1 MPRYTTVLVGCG
13 PRGMMHAQA
22 IQANPERFALTAVCD
37 LDPARLTPFAAQ
49 FNIPNTYTDAH
60 TMLATEQPDVLC
72 FATLPAVRLPLVELG
87 VRHGVK
93 AIAFEKPMALSLAEA
108 RQILTLCATAGVKTI
123 ICHQLKYGA
132 HWQKAWEIVRSG
144 ALGDIHTLHATAR
157 PSMLRVGTHLVD
169 TMLWFNGGQR
179 GLWVMGQAH
188 GTAAYAEDHPCP
200 DHIMGVI
207 QFANGV
213 RGLLE
218 CGTLAPHVMPEEDF
232 WLDGA
237 VTVYG
242 SHGYVRAG
250 IGSGWQTLTVASGG
264 QLLSGPPD
272 LRPQEPRFYRDLAD
286 WLDDAQ
292 RVHPCHGDI
301 SYHGF
306 ELLIGM
312 GLSSVER
319 RQVDIPITPI
329 PTTPE
334 LTRLEKVLKVLADS

>member
-1 MPRYTTVLVGCG
+1 
-13 PRGMMHAQA
+13 
-22 IQANPERFALTAVCD
+22 
-37 LDPARLTPFAAQ
+37 
-49 FNIPNTYTDAH
+49 
-60 TMLATEQPDVLC
+60 
-72 FATLPAVRLPLVELG
+72 
-87 VRHGVK
+87 
-93 AIAFEKPMALSLAEA
+93 
-108 RQILTLCATAGVKTI
+108 
-123 ICHQLKYGA
+123 
-132 HWQKAWEIVRSG
+132 
-144 ALGDIHTLHATAR
+144 
-157 PSMLRVGTHLVD
+157 
-169 TMLWFNGGQR
+169 
-179 GLWVMGQAH
+179 
-188 GTAAYAEDHPCP
+188 
-200 DHIMGVI
+200 MGVI

-218 CGTLAPHVMPEEDF
+218 CGTLAPHVMPGEDF

-250 IGSGWQTLTVASGG
+250 IGSGWQALTVASGDSCS
-264 QLLSGPPD
+264 LARD

-319 RQVDIPITPI
+319 RQIDIPITPI

-334 LTRLEKVLKVLADS
+334 LTRLEKVLKVLLTARTPVDTSQFFGHKDAIGVCNIVYKRWTIFKPKTGIQGTRIKKIHGTRFETHPGVATLLASSSRCWSSCFATPLRR